1 MLIQLNKPDL
11 LQMLEEP
18 NNIVGQVWF
27 GLLPEHPPFLSLW
40 LRMTL
45 GEVDNLANKQIATS
59 TPSLDARTVPRVYQI
74 ELGHFIEMIYRDGF
88 GAATG
93 YLDDVAKAFVTIEIQ
108 DERLVADFIRVG
120 VPVGITL
127 G

>member
-1 MLIQLNKPDL
+1 
-11 LQMLEEP
+11 MLEEP